1 MKMDREL
8 TEDDILKVQER
19 LERADLDTLLFLVT
33 EISDE
38 EYSRDYES
46 FFYGYSVSDIVESV
60 VYGDIDPNDDYF
72 TIDNFGHLISFNKFE
87 LKDHLLN
94 LHERKFLEYALD
106 NPEMVP
112 ELFE

>member
-1 MKMDREL
+1 METD
-8 TEDDILKVQER
+8 TSEDDMLKVQER
-19 LERADLDTLLFLVT
+19 LENSDLDTLLFLVT
-33 EISDE
+33 EITDE
-38 EYSRDYES
+38 DYSQDYES
-46 FFYGYSVSDIVESV
+46 LFHGFSIYDIVESV
-60 VYGDIDPNDDYF
+60 VYGDVDLNDDYF

-94 LHERKFLEYALD
+94 LHEREFLEYALD

>member
-1 MKMDREL
+1 MDTRL
-8 TEDDILKVQER
+8 AEDVVSRVQER
-19 LERADLDTLLFLVT
+19 LEKADLDTLLFLVT

-38 EYSRDYES
+38 EYSQDYKS
-46 FFYGYSVSDIVESV
+46 LFYGFSILDIVESV
-60 VYGDIDPNDDYF
+60 VYGDVDLNDDYF
-72 TIDNFGHLISFNKFE
+72 TIDSGQLISFNKHE

-94 LHERKFLEYALD
+94 LHERDFLEYALN

>member
-1 MKMDREL
+1 ME
-8 TEDDILKVQER
+8 TEISEDDILKVKER

-33 EISDE
+33 EITGE
-38 EYSRDYES
+38 EYSKDYERL
-46 FFYGYSVSDIVESV
+46 FYGYSVSDIVESV
-60 VYGDIDPNDDYF
+60 VYGDVDLNDDYF
-72 TIDNFGHLISFNKFE
+72 TIDSGHLISFNKLE

-94 LHERKFLEYALD
+94 LHERDFLEYALN

>member
-1 MKMDREL
+1 MNTEL
-8 TEDDILKVQER
+8 TKDDILKVQER
-19 LERADLDTLLFLVT
+19 LENSDLDTLLFLVS
-33 EISDE
+33 EITGE
-38 EYSRDYES
+38 EYSKDYERL
-46 FFYGYSVSDIVESV
+46 FYGYSVSDIVESV
-60 VYGDIDPNDDYF
+60 VYGDFYLNDDYF

-94 LHERKFLEYALD
+94 LHEREFLEYALD

>member
-1 MKMDREL
+1 METD
-8 TEDDILKVQER
+8 TSEDDILKVQES
-19 LERADLDTLLFLVT
+19 LEKTDIDTLLFLVS

-38 EYSRDYES
+38 VYSQDFES
-46 FFYGYSVSDIVESV
+46 LFYGYSIYDIVTSV
-60 VYGDIDPNDDYF
+60 VYGDVDLNDDYF
-72 TIDNFGHLISFNKFE
+72 TIDDFGHLISFNKFE

-94 LHERKFLEYALD
+94 LHECEFLEYALD

>member
-1 MKMDREL
+1 MVP
-8 TEDDILKVQER
+8 EDVVSRVQER
-19 LERADLDTLLFLVT
+19 LERADLDTLLFLVS

-38 EYSRDYES
+38 EYSQDYERL
-46 FFYGYSVSDIVESV
+46 FYRYSVSDIVESV
-60 VYGDIDPNDDYF
+60 VYGDVDLNDDYF
-72 TIDNFGHLISFNKFE
+72 TIDNSGHLISFNKFE

-94 LHERKFLEYALD
+94 LHEREFLEYVLD

>member
-1 MKMDREL
+1 METDIS
-8 TEDDILKVQER
+8 EDEISRVQKR

-38 EYSRDYES
+38 VYSQDYES
-46 FFYGYSVSDIVESV
+46 LFHGFSVYDIVTSV
-60 VYGDIDPNDDYF
+60 VYGDVDLNDDYF
-72 TIDNFGHLISFNKFE
+72 TIDNFGHLVSFNKFE

-94 LHERKFLEYALD
+94 LHEREFLEYALD